1 MKRIG
6 VARYNRVQ
14 AVIDDEASDDELKSQ
29 LGRVIDGR
37 YRLIDPLGEGGMG
50 AVYIAEHLGLKKE
63 VALKMVRPEHAG
75 NAGLAARF
83 AREAMVTSQVEHPN
97 VISALDFGT
106 LDDGTA
112 YLVTQLVRGESLSQL
127 IEVDG
132 PMHWARAADIAAQIA
147 DALCA
152 AKAKEIVHRDLKP
165 ENVLVERGDDGTE
178 LVKVLDFGIAK
189 YTRDSLAPPSIARAQ
204 RVTQSGMVIGTPGY
218 MAPEQAVGQ
227 PADHRSDLYALG
239 VLAWE
244 CVVGRRLWTGEDP
257 REIISNQ
264 LKSTAQKLRAAAGDA
279 TIPLDFEDLVAAL
292 LSNAPSGRPNDP
304 SIVRDQLREIAATG
318 RMGPTPPFALQRR
331 TLATPNDARATR
343 PMRVAPSPMPP
354 RQTTPFSSDLPP
366 QRPPKRYFLMSMLA
380 TGLMVAVYMAWASGF
395 VQRSGAEGGLVIA
408 PMKELAPRVV
418 ELWKHGAQKGRA
430 NNHGSASAAPGNG
443 SGLPAELEPQ
453 LTLLVQS
460 ESGEQRR
467 SAARTL
473 LGHIPIEETPPYVRA
488 LAHFQLAESCTEKRE
503 PLALLDA
510 LKDRRALPALVLNSD
525 RAKNGCRRKDCLA
538 CLRGD
543 LERVIAELEAFGGDK
558 LGE

>member
-1 MKRIG
+1 M
-6 VARYNRVQ
+6 
-14 AVIDDEASDDELKSQ
+14 AVIDDDTSDDLIRAQ

-63 VALKMVRPEHAG
+63 VALKIVRPEHAG

-112 YLVTQLVRGESLSQL
+112 YLVTQLVRGQSLSQL
-127 IEVDG
+127 IEDEG

-152 AKAKEIVHRDLKP
+152 AKVEGIVHRDLKP
-165 ENVLVERGDDGTE
+165 ENVLVQRAEDGFE

-189 YTRDSLAPPSIARAQ
+189 YARDSMAPAPIARAQ
-204 RVTQSGMVIGTPGY
+204 RVTQGGMVIGTPGY

-244 CVVGRRLWTGEDP
+244 CVVGRRLWVGEDP

-264 LKSTAQKLRAAAGDA
+264 LKSTAQKLRAAAHDA
-279 TIPLDFEDLVAAL
+279 SIPLDFEDLVVAL

-318 RMGPTPPFALQRR
+318 RMAPAPPRSAPRHTQLTAPALHELRGG
-331 TLATPNDARATR
+331 RATR
-343 PMRVAPSPMPP
+343 PLRAAPSPVPP

-366 QRPPKRYFLMSMLA
+366 QPQPPRYFLWSMVA
-380 TGLMVAVYMAWASGF
+380 TCLMVAVYAVWASGF
-395 VQRSGAEGGLVIA
+395 VQRTGSEGALVIA
-408 PMKELAPRVV
+408 PVNQLAPRMR
-418 ELWKHGAQKGRA
+418 ELVSRGGKPLRA
-430 NNHGSASAAPGNG
+430 HASATVSAAGAING
-443 SGLPAELEPQ
+443 TGLPAQLEPQ
-453 LTLLVQS
+453 LDLLVQGDS
-460 ESGEQRR
+460 REQRVA
-467 SAARTL
+467 AARAL
-473 LGHIPIEETPPYVRA
+473 LGHMPMEETPAYVRA
-488 LAHFQLAESCTEKRE
+488 LARFQLAESCVDKRE
-503 PLALLDA
+503 PFELLATLADQ
-510 LKDRRALPALVLNSD
+510 RALPFLVLTSE
-525 RAKNGCRRKDCLA
+525 RARNGCSRKDCLA
-538 CLRGD
+538 CMRSQ
-543 LERVIAELEAFGGDK
+543 LEGLIAQLETVAAAGTGR
-558 LGE
+558 

>member
-1 MKRIG
+1 MS
-6 VARYNRVQ
+6 
-14 AVIDDEASDDELKSQ
+14 DDKASDDPIDVQ

-37 YRLIDPLGEGGMG
+37 YRLLGPLGEGGMG
-50 AVYIAEHLGLKKE
+50 AVYLAEHLGLMKE

-83 AREAMVTSQVEHPN
+83 AREAMVTSKVEHPN

-106 LDDGTA
+106 LEDGTA

-127 IEVDG
+127 IEADG

-165 ENVLVERGDDGTE
+165 ENVLVERSDDGIET
-178 LVKVLDFGIAK
+178 VKVLDFGIAK

-227 PADHRSDLYALG
+227 PADNRSDLYALG

-257 REIISNQ
+257 RAIISNQ

-292 LSNAPSGRPNDP
+292 LSNAPSGRPSDP
-304 SIVRDQLREIAATG
+304 SIVRDLLREIAATG
-318 RMGPTPPFALQRR
+318 RMAPMPQRGAPRR
-331 TLATPNDARATR
+331 TQATPKDVHATR
-343 PMRVAPSPMPP
+343 PMRALPSPTPS
-354 RQTTPFSSDLPP
+354 RNTTPFSSDLPP
-366 QRPPKRYFLMSMLA
+366 QRQPRRYFLMSLLA
-380 TGLMVAVYMAWASGF
+380 SAFLVAIYAAWASGF
-395 VQRSGAEGGLVIA
+395 VQRSSAEGGLVIA

-418 ELWKHGAQKGRA
+418 DLWKHGRKSGRA
-430 NNHGSASAAPGNG
+430 AASPQAKDGQASPSQASQALGT
-443 SGLPAELEPQ
+443 GLPAELEPQ
-453 LTLLVQS
+453 LMLLVQA

-467 SAARTL
+467 SAARAL
-473 LGHIPIEETPPYVRA
+473 LGHIPVEETPAYVRA
-488 LAHFQLAESCTEKRE
+488 LARFQLAESCPDKRE

-510 LKDRRALPALVLNSD
+510 LKDRRALPALMLASD

-538 CLRGD
+538 CVRGEV
-543 LERVIAELEAFGGDK
+543 ERVIGKLESSGGDK
-558 LGE
+558 PGE